1 MEITSNESNLQFHQA
16 ETHKGAELIGKKN
29 GAKNGF
35 CFGIS
40 YYHAEEFSVPG
51 IHNDQEGFYVLE
63 GTGKAK
69 IGNKEFKIFPGMSFI
84 VHAGVPHELKKDTKS
99 VPVKVLWTHGAI

>member
-1 MEITSNESNLQFHQA
+1 MKIKVKESEIEFHQA
-16 ETHKGAELIGKKN
+16 ETHKGGELIGKKN

-35 CFGIS
+35 CFGLS
-40 YYHAEEFSVPG
+40 YYHAEEFGHPG
-51 IHNDQEGFYVLE
+51 IHDDQEGFYVIE

-69 IGNKEFKIFPGMSFI
+69 IGNEVFNIYPGMSFI
-84 VHAGVPHELKKDTKS
+84 AHAGVQHELIKNQNS